1 MEKEKKSLM
10 EKVKGWSKKGKIG
23 LITIIMI
30 IIVIIVS
37 VIILNLNNN
46 SNNDNN
52 AQQSITENTI
62 TAEELKDYL
71 KQLEMGNYIQDDS
84 VKLGPIIDFN
94 YNNYNKLVSYSCI
107 YHNNNVTMNEGGL
120 VLINEDTKEFKN
132 IAQPIETSAIIY
144 DLNTQNQSDKL
155 KEIMSLVS
163 TYFIENGIDNFGS
176 VRASSSNT
184 LDKYAELGKDI
195 GTIVGIKEG
204 RTIVENKYMSNIKY
218 KNEDTRDSSLLY
230 ERMNIFPMYLGAT
243 TTEMEYAWD
252 SIGLPEDALGLL
264 TSEEKTTMAMVNGP
278 AYRNVKKYTI
288 AEFNTATNNPKIV
301 GKYSSK
307 EDAKNAL
314 KLEEAT
320 DEPIIETEESKEFA
334 GIEQMIGFLNS
345 YYDLNFNPT
354 DEQMREIMEF
364 SNTTDEFNND
374 TLLEFILQKG
384 WTTSGTGT
392 VDNNSGNSNSGTTSN
407 SNNSNNNSN
416 NNNNNNNTNQ
426 NSSDSNTS
434 TYEEIKATL
443 SINIKDLINSSTDSE
458 VKTILQ
464 SNTLQVSIFV
474 DGSIEGSEY
483 LMYHGGIDSIPN
495 TIAEDFTF
503 DVTKNKSI
511 KSNVRIVIDNT
522 STMIRESTLY
532 DKSITFDKTETYTIK

>member
-1 MEKEKKSLM
+1 MEKEKKSLL
-10 EKVKGWSKKGKIG
+10 EKFKGLSKKWKIG

-30 IIVIIVS
+30 IIVIIVG
-37 VIILNLNNN
+37 VIIFNLNNN

-62 TAEELKDYL
+62 TTEELKNYL

-120 VLINEDTKEFKN
+120 ILVNEENKEYKN

-144 DLNTQNQSDKL
+144 DLNTKNQSDHL
-155 KEIMSLVS
+155 KEIMSLLS

-176 VRASSSNT
+176 VRANSSDT

-218 KNEDTRDSSLLY
+218 KNEDTGDSSLLY

-307 EDAKNAL
+307 EDAKSAL

-320 DEPIIETEESKEFA
+320 DEPIIETEESKEVA

-345 YYDLNFNPT
+345 YYDLNFTPT
-354 DEQMREIMEF
+354 DEQMQEIIEF
-364 SNTTDEFNND
+364 SNSTDEFNND
-374 TLLEFILQKG
+374 TLMEFILQKG
-384 WTTSGTGT
+384 WTASGTGT
-392 VDNNSGNSNSGTTSN
+392 VDNSSENSNSGTTSN
-407 SNNSNNNSN
+407 SNNSSGNNKNTNKNSN
-416 NNNNNNNTNQ
+416 
-426 NSSDSNTS
+426 DSNTS

-443 SINIKDLINSSTDSE
+443 SINIKDLINNSTDPE
-458 VKTILQ
+458 VETILQ
-464 SNTLQVSIFV
+464 SNTLQVSIF
-474 DGSIEGSEY
+474 IEESEEKSEY

-495 TIAEDFTF
+495 TITQEFTF
-503 DVTKNKSI
+503 KTTNNDSV

-532 DKSITFDKTETYTIK
+532 DKSITFDKTGTYTIK

>member
-1 MEKEKKSLM
+1 MEKEKKSLL
-10 EKVKGWSKKGKIG
+10 EKFKGLSKKWKIG

-30 IIVIIVS
+30 IIVIIVG
-37 VIILNLNNN
+37 VIIFNINNN
-46 SNNDNN
+46 SNNENN
-52 AQQSITENTI
+52 AQQSINENTI
-62 TAEELKDYL
+62 TTEELKNYL

-107 YHNNNVTMNEGGL
+107 YHNNNVTMNDGGL
-120 VLINEDTKEFKN
+120 ILVNEENKEYKN

-144 DLNTQNQSDKL
+144 DLNTKNQSDHL
-155 KEIMSLVS
+155 KEIMSLLS

-176 VRASSSNT
+176 VRANSSDT

-218 KNEDTRDSSLLY
+218 KNEDTGDSSLLY

-307 EDAKNAL
+307 EDAKSAL

-320 DEPIIETEESKEFA
+320 DEPIIETEESKEVA

-345 YYDLNFNPT
+345 YYDLNFTPT
-354 DEQMREIMEF
+354 DEQMQEIIEF
-364 SNTTDEFNND
+364 SNSTDEFNND
-374 TLLEFILQKG
+374 TLMEFILQKG
-384 WTTSGTGT
+384 WTASGTGT
-392 VDNNSGNSNSGTTSN
+392 VDNRSENSNSGTTSN
-407 SNNSNNNSN
+407 SNNSSGNNKNTNKNSN
-416 NNNNNNNTNQ
+416 
-426 NSSDSNTS
+426 DSNTS

-443 SINIKDLINSSTDSE
+443 SINIKDLINNSTDPE
-458 VKTILQ
+458 VETILQ

-474 DGSIEGSEY
+474 EESEEKSEY

-495 TIAEDFTF
+495 TITQEFTF
-503 DVTKNKSI
+503 DITNKTSI
-511 KSNVRIVIDNT
+511 KSNVKIVIDNT

-532 DKSITFDKTETYTIK
+532 DKSITFDKTGTYTIK

>member
-1 MEKEKKSLM
+1 MEKEKKSLL
-10 EKVKGWSKKGKIG
+10 EKFKGLSKKGKVG
-23 LITIIMI
+23 LITIIT
-30 IIVIIVS
+30 IIVLIIVGL
-37 VIILNLNNN
+37 IIFSLNNN

-52 AQQSITENTI
+52 TQQSISENTI
-62 TAEELKDYL
+62 TMEELKNYL

-120 VLINEDTKEFKN
+120 ILVNEENKEYKN

-144 DLNTQNQSDKL
+144 DLNTKNQSDHL
-155 KEIMSLVS
+155 KEIMSLLS

-176 VRASSSNT
+176 VRANSSDT

-218 KNEDTRDSSLLY
+218 KNEDTGDSSLLY

-307 EDAKNAL
+307 EDAKSAL

-320 DEPIIETEESKEFA
+320 DEPIIETEESKEVA

-354 DEQMREIMEF
+354 DEQMQEIIEF

-374 TLLEFILQKG
+374 TLMEFILQKG
-384 WTTSGTGT
+384 WTASGTGT
-392 VDNNSGNSNSGTTSN
+392 VDNRSENSNSGTTSN
-407 SNNSNNNSN
+407 SNNSSGNNKNTNKNSN
-416 NNNNNNNTNQ
+416 
-426 NSSDSNTS
+426 DSNTS

-443 SINIKDLINSSTDSE
+443 SINIKDLINNSTDPE
-458 VKTILQ
+458 VETILQ

-474 DGSIEGSEY
+474 EESEEKSEY

-495 TIAEDFTF
+495 TITQEFTF
-503 DVTKNKSI
+503 DITNKTSI
-511 KSNVRIVIDNT
+511 KSNVKIVIDNT

-532 DKSITFDKTETYTIK
+532 DKSITFDKTGTYTIK

>member
-1 MEKEKKSLM
+1 MEKEKKSLL
-10 EKVKGWSKKGKIG
+10 EKFKGLSKKWKIG

-30 IIVIIVS
+30 IIVIIVG
-37 VIILNLNNN
+37 VIIFNINNN

-52 AQQSITENTI
+52 AQQSINENTI
-62 TAEELKDYL
+62 TTEELKNYL

-120 VLINEDTKEFKN
+120 ILVNEENKEYKN

-144 DLNTQNQSDKL
+144 DLNTKNQSDHL
-155 KEIMSLVS
+155 KEIMSLLS

-176 VRASSSNT
+176 VRANSSDT

-218 KNEDTRDSSLLY
+218 KNEDTGDSSLLY

-307 EDAKNAL
+307 EDAKSAL

-320 DEPIIETEESKEFA
+320 DEPIIETEESKEVA

-345 YYDLNFNPT
+345 YYDLNFTPT
-354 DEQMREIMEF
+354 DEQMQEIIEF
-364 SNTTDEFNND
+364 SNSTDEFNND
-374 TLLEFILQKG
+374 TLMEFILQKG
-384 WTTSGTGT
+384 WTASGTGT
-392 VDNNSGNSNSGTTSN
+392 VDNSSENSNSGTTSN
-407 SNNSNNNSN
+407 SNNSSGNNKNTNKNSN
-416 NNNNNNNTNQ
+416 
-426 NSSDSNTS
+426 DSNTS

-443 SINIKDLINSSTDSE
+443 SINIKDLINNSTDPE
-458 VKTILQ
+458 VETILQ

-474 DGSIEGSEY
+474 EESEEKSEY

-495 TIAEDFTF
+495 TITQEFTF
-503 DVTKNKSI
+503 DITNKTSI
-511 KSNVRIVIDNT
+511 KSNVKIVIDNT

-532 DKSITFDKTETYTIK
+532 DKSITFDKTGTYTIK

>member
-1 MEKEKKSLM
+1 MEKEKKSLL
-10 EKVKGWSKKGKIG
+10 EKFKGLSKKWKIG

-30 IIVIIVS
+30 IIVIIVG
-37 VIILNLNNN
+37 VIIFNLNNN

-52 AQQSITENTI
+52 AQQYITENTI
-62 TAEELKDYL
+62 TTEELKNYL
-71 KQLEMGNYIQDDS
+71 KQLEMGDYIQDDS

-120 VLINEDTKEFKN
+120 ILVNEENKEYKN

-144 DLNTQNQSDKL
+144 DLNTKNQSDHL
-155 KEIMSLVS
+155 KEIMSLLS

-176 VRASSSNT
+176 VRANSSDT

-218 KNEDTRDSSLLY
+218 KNEDTGDSSLLY

-264 TSEEKTTMAMVNGP
+264 TSEEKTTMAIVNGP
-278 AYRNVKKYTI
+278 AYRNVTKYTI

-307 EDAKNAL
+307 EDAKSAL

-320 DEPIIETEESKEFA
+320 DEPIIETEESKEVA

-345 YYDLNFNPT
+345 YYDLNFTPT
-354 DEQMREIMEF
+354 DEQMQEIIEF
-364 SNTTDEFNND
+364 SNSTDEFNND
-374 TLLEFILQKG
+374 TLMEFILQKG
-384 WTTSGTGT
+384 WTASGTGT
-392 VDNNSGNSNSGTTSN
+392 VDNSSENSNSGTTSN
-407 SNNSNNNSN
+407 SNNSSGNNKNTNKNSN
-416 NNNNNNNTNQ
+416 
-426 NSSDSNTS
+426 DSNTS

-443 SINIKDLINSSTDSE
+443 SINIKDLINNSTDPE
-458 VKTILQ
+458 VETILQ

-474 DGSIEGSEY
+474 EESEEKSEY

-495 TIAEDFTF
+495 TITQEFTF
-503 DVTKNKSI
+503 DITNKTSI

-532 DKSITFDKTETYTIK
+532 DKSITFDKTGTYTIK

>member
-1 MEKEKKSLM
+1 MEKEKKSLL
-10 EKVKGWSKKGKIG
+10 EKFKGLSKKWKIG

-30 IIVIIVS
+30 IIVIIVG
-37 VIILNLNNN
+37 VIIFNLNNN

-52 AQQSITENTI
+52 AQQSINENTI
-62 TAEELKDYL
+62 TTEELKNYL

-120 VLINEDTKEFKN
+120 ILVNEENKEYKN

-144 DLNTQNQSDKL
+144 DLNTKNQSDHL
-155 KEIMSLVS
+155 KEIMSLLS

-176 VRASSSNT
+176 VRANSSDT

-218 KNEDTRDSSLLY
+218 KNEDTGDSSLLY

-264 TSEEKTTMAMVNGP
+264 TSEEKTTMAIVNGP
-278 AYRNVKKYTI
+278 AYRNVTKYTI

-307 EDAKNAL
+307 EDAKSAL

-320 DEPIIETEESKEFA
+320 DEPIIETEESKEVA

-345 YYDLNFNPT
+345 YYDLNFTPT
-354 DEQMREIMEF
+354 DEQMQEIIEF
-364 SNTTDEFNND
+364 SNSTDEFNND
-374 TLLEFILQKG
+374 TLMEFILQKG
-384 WTTSGTGT
+384 WTASGTGT
-392 VDNNSGNSNSGTTSN
+392 VDNSSENSNSGTTSN
-407 SNNSNNNSN
+407 SNNSSGNNKNTNKNSN
-416 NNNNNNNTNQ
+416 
-426 NSSDSNTS
+426 DSNTS

-443 SINIKDLINSSTDSE
+443 SINIKDLINNSTDPE
-458 VKTILQ
+458 VETILQ

-474 DGSIEGSEY
+474 EESEEKSEY

-495 TIAEDFTF
+495 TITQEFTF
-503 DVTKNKSI
+503 DITNKTSI

-532 DKSITFDKTETYTIK
+532 DKSITFDKTGTYTIK

>member
-1 MEKEKKSLM
+1 MEKEKKSLL
-10 EKVKGWSKKGKIG
+10 EKFKGLSKKWKIG

-30 IIVIIVS
+30 IIVIIVG
-37 VIILNLNNN
+37 VIIFNLNNN

-62 TAEELKDYL
+62 TTEELKNYL

-120 VLINEDTKEFKN
+120 ILVNEENKEYKN

-144 DLNTQNQSDKL
+144 DLNTKNQSDQL
-155 KEIMSLVS
+155 KEIMSLLS
-163 TYFIENGIDNFGS
+163 AYFIENGIDNFGS
-176 VRASSSNT
+176 VRASSSDT

-218 KNEDTRDSSLLY
+218 KNEDTGDSSLLY

-301 GKYSSK
+301 GKYSGK
-307 EDAKNAL
+307 EDAKSAL

-320 DEPIIETEESKEFA
+320 DEPIIETEESKEVA

-354 DEQMREIMEF
+354 DEQMQEIIEF

-374 TLLEFILQKG
+374 TLMEFILQKG
-384 WTTSGTGT
+384 WTASGTGT
-392 VDNNSGNSNSGTTSN
+392 VDNRSENSNSGTTSN
-407 SNNSNNNSN
+407 SNNSSGNNKNTNKNSN
-416 NNNNNNNTNQ
+416 
-426 NSSDSNTS
+426 DSNTS

-443 SINIKDLINSSTDSE
+443 SINIKDLINNSTDPE
-458 VKTILQ
+458 VETILQ

-474 DGSIEGSEY
+474 EESEEKSEY

-495 TIAEDFTF
+495 TITQEFTF
-503 DVTKNKSI
+503 DITNKTSI

-532 DKSITFDKTETYTIK
+532 DKSITFDKTGTYTIK

>member
-1 MEKEKKSLM
+1 MEKEKKSLL
-10 EKVKGWSKKGKIG
+10 EKFKGLSKKGKVG
-23 LITIIMI
+23 LITIIT
-30 IIVIIVS
+30 IIVLIIVGL
-37 VIILNLNNN
+37 IIFSLNNN

-52 AQQSITENTI
+52 TQQSISENTI
-62 TAEELKDYL
+62 TMEELKNYL

-120 VLINEDTKEFKN
+120 ILVNEENKEYKN

-144 DLNTQNQSDKL
+144 DLNTKNQSDHL
-155 KEIMSLVS
+155 KEIMSLLS

-176 VRASSSNT
+176 VRANSSDT

-218 KNEDTRDSSLLY
+218 KNEDTGDSSLLY

-307 EDAKNAL
+307 EDAKSAL

-320 DEPIIETEESKEFA
+320 DEPIIETEESKEVA

-354 DEQMREIMEF
+354 DEQMQEIIEF

-374 TLLEFILQKG
+374 TLMEFILQKG
-384 WTTSGTGT
+384 WTASGTGT
-392 VDNNSGNSNSGTTSN
+392 VDNRSENSNSGTTSN
-407 SNNSNNNSN
+407 SNNSSGNNKNTNKNSN
-416 NNNNNNNTNQ
+416 
-426 NSSDSNTS
+426 DSNTS

-443 SINIKDLINSSTDSE
+443 SINIKDLINNSTDPE
-458 VKTILQ
+458 VETILQ

-474 DGSIEGSEY
+474 EESEEKSEY

-495 TIAEDFTF
+495 TITQEFTF
-503 DVTKNKSI
+503 DITNKTSI

-532 DKSITFDKTETYTIK
+532 DKSITFDKTGTYTIK

>member
-1 MEKEKKSLM
+1 MEKEKKSLL
-10 EKVKGWSKKGKIG
+10 EKFKGLSKKWKIG

-30 IIVIIVS
+30 IIVIIVG
-37 VIILNLNNN
+37 VIIFNLNNN

-52 AQQSITENTI
+52 AQQYITENTI
-62 TAEELKDYL
+62 TTEELKNYL

-120 VLINEDTKEFKN
+120 ILVNEENKEYKN

-144 DLNTQNQSDKL
+144 DLNTKNQSDHL
-155 KEIMSLVS
+155 KEIMSLLS

-176 VRASSSNT
+176 VRANSSDT

-218 KNEDTRDSSLLY
+218 KNEDTGDSSLLY

-307 EDAKNAL
+307 EDAKSAL

-320 DEPIIETEESKEFA
+320 DELIIETEESKEVA

-354 DEQMREIMEF
+354 DEQMQEIIEF

-374 TLLEFILQKG
+374 TLMEFILQKG
-384 WTTSGTGT
+384 WTASGTGT
-392 VDNNSGNSNSGTTSN
+392 VDNRSENSNSGTTSN
-407 SNNSNNNSN
+407 SNNSSGNNKNTNKNSN
-416 NNNNNNNTNQ
+416 
-426 NSSDSNTS
+426 DSNTS

-443 SINIKDLINSSTDSE
+443 SINIKDLINNSTDPE
-458 VKTILQ
+458 VETILQ

-474 DGSIEGSEY
+474 EESEEKSEY

-495 TIAEDFTF
+495 TITQEFTF
-503 DVTKNKSI
+503 DITNKTSI

-532 DKSITFDKTETYTIK
+532 DKSITFDKTGTYTIK

>member
-1 MEKEKKSLM
+1 MEKEKKSLL
-10 EKVKGWSKKGKIG
+10 EKFKGLSKKGKVG
-23 LITIIMI
+23 LITIITI
-30 IIVIIVS
+30 IILIIVGL
-37 VIILNLNNN
+37 IIFSLNNN

-52 AQQSITENTI
+52 TQQSISENTI
-62 TAEELKDYL
+62 TMEELKNYL

-94 YNNYNKLVSYSCI
+94 YNNYNNYNKLVSYSCI

-120 VLINEDTKEFKN
+120 ILVNEENKEYKN
-132 IAQPIETSAIIY
+132 ISQPIETSAIIY
-144 DLNTQNQSDKL
+144 DLNTKNQSDQL
-155 KEIMSLVS
+155 KEIMSLLS
-163 TYFIENGIDNFGS
+163 AYFIENGIDNFGS
-176 VRASSSNT
+176 VRASSSDT

-218 KNEDTRDSSLLY
+218 KNEDTGDSSLLY

-307 EDAKNAL
+307 EDAKSAL

-320 DEPIIETEESKEFA
+320 DEPIIETEESKEVA

-354 DEQMREIMEF
+354 DEQMQEIIEF

-374 TLLEFILQKG
+374 TLMEFILQKG
-384 WTTSGTGT
+384 WTASGTGT
-392 VDNNSGNSNSGTTSN
+392 VDNRSENSNSGTTSN
-407 SNNSNNNSN
+407 SNNSSGNNKNTNKNSN
-416 NNNNNNNTNQ
+416 
-426 NSSDSNTS
+426 DSNTS

-443 SINIKDLINSSTDSE
+443 SINIKDLINNSTDPE
-458 VKTILQ
+458 VETILQ

-474 DGSIEGSEY
+474 EESEEKSEY

-495 TIAEDFTF
+495 TITQEFTF
-503 DVTKNKSI
+503 DITNKTSI

-532 DKSITFDKTETYTIK
+532 DKSITFDKTGTYTIK

>member
-1 MEKEKKSLM
+1 MEKEKKSLL
-10 EKVKGWSKKGKIG
+10 EKFKGLSKKWKIG

-30 IIVIIVS
+30 IIVIIVG
-37 VIILNLNNN
+37 VIIFNLNNN

-52 AQQSITENTI
+52 AQQYITENTI
-62 TAEELKDYL
+62 TTEELKNYL
-71 KQLEMGNYIQDDS
+71 KQLEMGDYIQDDS

-120 VLINEDTKEFKN
+120 ILVNEENKEYKN

-144 DLNTQNQSDKL
+144 DLNTKNQSDHL
-155 KEIMSLVS
+155 KEIMSLLS

-176 VRASSSNT
+176 VRANSSDT

-218 KNEDTRDSSLLY
+218 KNEDTGDSSLLY

-307 EDAKNAL
+307 EDAKSAL

-320 DEPIIETEESKEFA
+320 DEPIIETEESKEVA

-345 YYDLNFNPT
+345 YYDLNFTPT
-354 DEQMREIMEF
+354 DEQMQEIIEF
-364 SNTTDEFNND
+364 SNSTDEFNND
-374 TLLEFILQKG
+374 TLMEFILQKG
-384 WTTSGTGT
+384 WTASGTGT
-392 VDNNSGNSNSGTTSN
+392 VDNSSENSNSGTTSN
-407 SNNSNNNSN
+407 SNNSSGNNKNTNKNSN
-416 NNNNNNNTNQ
+416 
-426 NSSDSNTS
+426 DSNTS

-443 SINIKDLINSSTDSE
+443 SINIKDLINNSTDPE
-458 VKTILQ
+458 VETILQ

-474 DGSIEGSEY
+474 EESEEKSEY

-495 TIAEDFTF
+495 TITQEFTF
-503 DVTKNKSI
+503 DITNKTSI

-532 DKSITFDKTETYTIK
+532 DKSITFDKTGTYTIK

>member
-1 MEKEKKSLM
+1 MEKEKKSLL
-10 EKVKGWSKKGKIG
+10 EKFKGLSKKWKIG

-30 IIVIIVS
+30 IIVIIVG
-37 VIILNLNNN
+37 VIIFNLNNN

-52 AQQSITENTI
+52 AQQSINENTI
-62 TAEELKDYL
+62 TTEELKNYL

-120 VLINEDTKEFKN
+120 ILVNEENKEYKN

-144 DLNTQNQSDKL
+144 DLNTKNQSDHL
-155 KEIMSLVS
+155 KEIMSLLS

-176 VRASSSNT
+176 VRANSSDT

-218 KNEDTRDSSLLY
+218 KNEDTGDSSLLY

-307 EDAKNAL
+307 EDAKSAL

-320 DEPIIETEESKEFA
+320 DEPIIETEESKEVA

-345 YYDLNFNPT
+345 YYDLNFTPT
-354 DEQMREIMEF
+354 DEQMQEIIEF
-364 SNTTDEFNND
+364 SNSTDEFNND
-374 TLLEFILQKG
+374 TLMEFILQKG
-384 WTTSGTGT
+384 WTASGTGT
-392 VDNNSGNSNSGTTSN
+392 VDNSSENSNSGTTSN
-407 SNNSNNNSN
+407 SNNSSGNNKNTNKNSN
-416 NNNNNNNTNQ
+416 
-426 NSSDSNTS
+426 DSNTS

-443 SINIKDLINSSTDSE
+443 SINIKDLINNSTDPE
-458 VKTILQ
+458 VETILQ

-474 DGSIEGSEY
+474 EESEEKSEY

-495 TIAEDFTF
+495 TITQEFTF
-503 DVTKNKSI
+503 DITNKTSI
-511 KSNVRIVIDNT
+511 KSNVKIVIDNT

-532 DKSITFDKTETYTIK
+532 DKSITFDKTGTYTIK

>member
-1 MEKEKKSLM
+1 MEKEKKSLL
-10 EKVKGWSKKGKIG
+10 EKFKGLSKKWKIG

-30 IIVIIVS
+30 IIVIIVG
-37 VIILNLNNN
+37 VIIFNLNNN

-52 AQQSITENTI
+52 AQQYITENTI
-62 TAEELKDYL
+62 TTEELKNYL

-120 VLINEDTKEFKN
+120 ILVNEENKEYKN

-144 DLNTQNQSDKL
+144 DLNTKNQSDQL
-155 KEIMSLVS
+155 KEIMSLLS
-163 TYFIENGIDNFGS
+163 AYFIENGIDNFGS
-176 VRASSSNT
+176 VRANSSDT

-218 KNEDTRDSSLLY
+218 KNEDTGDSSLLY

-307 EDAKNAL
+307 EDAKSAL

-320 DEPIIETEESKEFA
+320 DEPIIETEESKEVA

-354 DEQMREIMEF
+354 DEQMQEIIEF

-374 TLLEFILQKG
+374 TLMEFILQKG
-384 WTTSGTGT
+384 WTASGTGT
-392 VDNNSGNSNSGTTSN
+392 VDNSSENSNSGTTSN
-407 SNNSNNNSN
+407 SNNSSGNNKNTNKNSN
-416 NNNNNNNTNQ
+416 
-426 NSSDSNTS
+426 DSNTS

-443 SINIKDLINSSTDSE
+443 SINIKDLINNSTDPE
-458 VKTILQ
+458 VETILQ

-474 DGSIEGSEY
+474 EESEEKSEY

-495 TIAEDFTF
+495 TITQEFTF
-503 DVTKNKSI
+503 DITNKTSI

-532 DKSITFDKTETYTIK
+532 DKSMTFDKTGTYTIK

>member
-1 MEKEKKSLM
+1 MEKEKKSLL
-10 EKVKGWSKKGKIG
+10 EKFKGLSKKWKIG

-30 IIVIIVS
+30 IIVIIVG
-37 VIILNLNNN
+37 VIIFNLNNN

-52 AQQSITENTI
+52 AQQSINENTI
-62 TAEELKDYL
+62 TTEELKNYL

-120 VLINEDTKEFKN
+120 ILVNEENKEYKN

-144 DLNTQNQSDKL
+144 DLNTKNQSDHL
-155 KEIMSLVS
+155 KEIMSLLS

-176 VRASSSNT
+176 VRANSSDT

-218 KNEDTRDSSLLY
+218 KNEDTGDSSLLY

-264 TSEEKTTMAMVNGP
+264 TSEEKTTMAIVNGP
-278 AYRNVKKYTI
+278 AYRNVTKYTI

-307 EDAKNAL
+307 EDAKSAL

-320 DEPIIETEESKEFA
+320 DEPIIETEESKEVA

-345 YYDLNFNPT
+345 YYDLNFTPT
-354 DEQMREIMEF
+354 DEQMQEIIEF
-364 SNTTDEFNND
+364 SNSTDEFNND
-374 TLLEFILQKG
+374 TLMEFILQKG
-384 WTTSGTGT
+384 WTASGTGT
-392 VDNNSGNSNSGTTSN
+392 VDNSSENSNSGTTSN
-407 SNNSNNNSN
+407 SNNSSGNNKNTNKNSN
-416 NNNNNNNTNQ
+416 
-426 NSSDSNTS
+426 DSNTS

-443 SINIKDLINSSTDSE
+443 SINIKDLINNSTDPE
-458 VKTILQ
+458 VETILQ

-474 DGSIEGSEY
+474 EESEEKSEY

-495 TIAEDFTF
+495 TITQEFTF
-503 DVTKNKSI
+503 DITNKTSI
-511 KSNVRIVIDNT
+511 KSNVKIVIDNT

-532 DKSITFDKTETYTIK
+532 DKSITFDKTGTYTIK

>member
-1 MEKEKKSLM
+1 MEKEKKSLL
-10 EKVKGWSKKGKIG
+10 EKFKGLSKKWKIG

-30 IIVIIVS
+30 IIVIIVG
-37 VIILNLNNN
+37 VIIFNLNNN

-52 AQQSITENTI
+52 AQQSINENTI
-62 TAEELKDYL
+62 TTEELKNYL

-120 VLINEDTKEFKN
+120 ILVNEENKEYKN

-144 DLNTQNQSDKL
+144 DLNTKNQSDHL
-155 KEIMSLVS
+155 KEIMSLLS

-176 VRASSSNT
+176 VRASSSDT

-218 KNEDTRDSSLLY
+218 KNEDTGDSSLLY

-307 EDAKNAL
+307 EDAKSAL

-320 DEPIIETEESKEFA
+320 DEPIIETEESKEVA

-345 YYDLNFNPT
+345 YYDLNFTPT
-354 DEQMREIMEF
+354 DEQMQEIIEF
-364 SNTTDEFNND
+364 SNSTDEFNND
-374 TLLEFILQKG
+374 TLMEFILQKG
-384 WTTSGTGT
+384 WTASGTGT
-392 VDNNSGNSNSGTTSN
+392 VDNSSENSNSGTTSN
-407 SNNSNNNSN
+407 SNNSSGNNKNTNKNSN
-416 NNNNNNNTNQ
+416 
-426 NSSDSNTS
+426 DSNTS

-443 SINIKDLINSSTDSE
+443 SINIKDLINNSTDPE
-458 VKTILQ
+458 VETILQ

-474 DGSIEGSEY
+474 EESEEKSEY

-495 TIAEDFTF
+495 TITQEFTF
-503 DVTKNKSI
+503 DITNKTSI

-522 STMIRESTLY
+522 STMIRDSTLY
-532 DKSITFDKTETYTIK
+532 DKSITFDKTGTYTIK

>member
-1 MEKEKKSLM
+1 MEKEKKSLL
-10 EKVKGWSKKGKIG
+10 EKFKGLSKKWKIG

-30 IIVIIVS
+30 IIVIIVG
-37 VIILNLNNN
+37 VIIFNLNNN

-52 AQQSITENTI
+52 AQQYITENTI
-62 TAEELKDYL
+62 TTEELKNYL

-120 VLINEDTKEFKN
+120 ILVNEENKEYKN

-144 DLNTQNQSDKL
+144 DLNTKNQSDHL
-155 KEIMSLVS
+155 KEIMSLLS

-176 VRASSSNT
+176 VRANSSDT

-218 KNEDTRDSSLLY
+218 KNEDTGDSSLLY

-243 TTEMEYAWD
+243 TTEMEYVWD

-278 AYRNVKKYTI
+278 AYRNVTKYTI

-307 EDAKNAL
+307 EDAKSAL

-320 DEPIIETEESKEFA
+320 DEPIIETEESKEVA

-345 YYDLNFNPT
+345 YYDLNFTPT
-354 DEQMREIMEF
+354 DEQMQEIIEF
-364 SNTTDEFNND
+364 SNSTDEFNND
-374 TLLEFILQKG
+374 TLMEFILQKG
-384 WTTSGTGT
+384 WTASGTGT
-392 VDNNSGNSNSGTTSN
+392 VDNSSENSNSGTTSN
-407 SNNSNNNSN
+407 SNNSSGNNKNTNKNSN
-416 NNNNNNNTNQ
+416 
-426 NSSDSNTS
+426 DSNTS

-443 SINIKDLINSSTDSE
+443 SINIKDLINNSTDPE
-458 VKTILQ
+458 VETILQ

-474 DGSIEGSEY
+474 EESEEKSEY

-495 TIAEDFTF
+495 TITQEFTF
-503 DVTKNKSI
+503 DITNKTSI

-532 DKSITFDKTETYTIK
+532 DKSITFDKTGTYTIK

>member
-1 MEKEKKSLM
+1 MEKEKKSLV
-10 EKVKGWSKKGKIG
+10 EKFKGLSKKGKIG

-30 IIVIIVS
+30 IMVIIVG
-37 VIILNLNNN
+37 VIIFSLNNN

-62 TAEELKDYL
+62 TTEELKNYL
-71 KQLEMGNYIQDDS
+71 KQLEIGNYIQDDS

-107 YHNNNVTMNEGGL
+107 YHHNNVTMNEGGL
-120 VLINEDTKEFKN
+120 ILINEGTKEYKN
-132 IAQPIETSAIIY
+132 IDQPIETSAIIY

-155 KEIMSLVS
+155 KEIMSLLS

-176 VRASSSNT
+176 VRASGSDT
-184 LDKYAELGKDI
+184 LDKYAELGKNI
-195 GTIVGIKEG
+195 GTIVGIKDG
-204 RTIVENKYMSNIKY
+204 RTVIENKYMSDMKSNNK
-218 KNEDTRDSSLLY
+218 EPGDSSLLY
-230 ERMNIFPMYLGAT
+230 ARMNIFPMYLGAT

-307 EDAKNAL
+307 EDAKSAL

-320 DEPIIETEESKEFA
+320 DEPIIETEESKEVA

-345 YYDLNFNPT
+345 YYDLNFTPT
-354 DEQMREIMEF
+354 DEQMQEIIEF
-364 SNTTDEFNND
+364 SNSTDEFNND
-374 TLLEFILQKG
+374 TLMEFILQKG
-384 WTTSGTGT
+384 WTASGTGT
-392 VDNNSGNSNSGTTSN
+392 VDNSSENSNSGTTSN
-407 SNNSNNNSN
+407 SNNSSSNNKNTNKNSN
-416 NNNNNNNTNQ
+416 
-426 NSSDSNTS
+426 DSNTS

-443 SINIKDLINSSTDSE
+443 SINIKDLINNSTDPE
-458 VKTILQ
+458 VETILQ

-474 DGSIEGSEY
+474 EESEEKSEY

-495 TIAEDFTF
+495 TITQEFTF
-503 DVTKNKSI
+503 KTTNNKSI

-532 DKSITFDKTETYTIK
+532 DKSITFDKTGTYTIK

>member
-1 MEKEKKSLM
+1 MEKEKKSLV
-10 EKVKGWSKKGKIG
+10 EKFKGLSKKGKIG
-23 LITIIMI
+23 LIIIIMI
-30 IIVIIVS
+30 IIVIIVG
-37 VIILNLNNN
+37 VIIFNLNNN

-52 AQQSITENTI
+52 AQQYITENTI
-62 TAEELKDYL
+62 TTEELKNYL

-120 VLINEDTKEFKN
+120 ILVNEENKEYKN

-144 DLNTQNQSDKL
+144 DLNTKNQSDHL
-155 KEIMSLVS
+155 KEIMSLLS

-176 VRASSSNT
+176 VRANSSDT

-218 KNEDTRDSSLLY
+218 KNEDTGDSSLLY

-243 TTEMEYAWD
+243 TTEMEYVWD

-307 EDAKNAL
+307 EDAKSAL

-320 DEPIIETEESKEFA
+320 DEPIIETEESKEVA

-345 YYDLNFNPT
+345 YYDLNFTPT
-354 DEQMREIMEF
+354 DEQMKEIIEF
-364 SNTTDEFNND
+364 SNSTDEFNND
-374 TLLEFILQKG
+374 TLMEFILQKG
-384 WTTSGTGT
+384 WTASGTGT
-392 VDNNSGNSNSGTTSN
+392 VDNSSENSNSGTTSN
-407 SNNSNNNSN
+407 SNNSSGNNKNTNKNSN
-416 NNNNNNNTNQ
+416 
-426 NSSDSNTS
+426 DSNTS

-443 SINIKDLINSSTDSE
+443 SINIKDLINNSTDPE
-458 VKTILQ
+458 VETILQ

-474 DGSIEGSEY
+474 EESEEKSEY

-495 TIAEDFTF
+495 TITQEFTF
-503 DVTKNKSI
+503 DITNKNSI

-532 DKSITFDKTETYTIK
+532 DKSITFDKTGTYTIK

>member
-1 MEKEKKSLM
+1 MEKEKKSLL
-10 EKVKGWSKKGKIG
+10 EKFKGLSKKGKVG
-23 LITIIMI
+23 LITIIT
-30 IIVIIVS
+30 IIVLIIVGL
-37 VIILNLNNN
+37 IIFSLNNN

-52 AQQSITENTI
+52 TQQSISENTI
-62 TAEELKDYL
+62 TMEELKNYL

-94 YNNYNKLVSYSCI
+94 YNNYNNYNKLVSYSCI

-120 VLINEDTKEFKN
+120 ILVNEENKEYKN

-144 DLNTQNQSDKL
+144 DLNTKNQSDQL
-155 KEIMSLVS
+155 KEIMSLLS
-163 TYFIENGIDNFGS
+163 AYFIENGIDNFGS
-176 VRASSSNT
+176 VRASSSDT

-218 KNEDTRDSSLLY
+218 KNEDTGDSSLLY

-243 TTEMEYAWD
+243 TTEIEYAWD

-307 EDAKNAL
+307 EDAKSAL

-320 DEPIIETEESKEFA
+320 DEPIIETEESKEVA

-354 DEQMREIMEF
+354 DEQMQEIIEF

-374 TLLEFILQKG
+374 TLMEFILQKG
-384 WTTSGTGT
+384 WTASGTGT
-392 VDNNSGNSNSGTTSN
+392 VDNRSENSNSGTTSN
-407 SNNSNNNSN
+407 SNNSSGNNKNTNKNSN
-416 NNNNNNNTNQ
+416 
-426 NSSDSNTS
+426 DSNTS

-443 SINIKDLINSSTDSE
+443 SINIKDLINNSTDPE
-458 VKTILQ
+458 VETILQ

-474 DGSIEGSEY
+474 EESEEKSEY

-495 TIAEDFTF
+495 TITQEFTF
-503 DVTKNKSI
+503 DITNKTSI

-532 DKSITFDKTETYTIK
+532 DKSITFDKTGTYTIK

>member
-1 MEKEKKSLM
+1 MEKEKKSLV
-10 EKVKGWSKKGKIG
+10 EKFKGLSKKGKIG

-30 IIVIIVS
+30 IIVIIVG
-37 VIILNLNNN
+37 VIIFNLNNN

-62 TAEELKDYL
+62 TTEELKNYL

-94 YNNYNKLVSYSCI
+94 YNNYNNYNKLVSYSCI

-120 VLINEDTKEFKN
+120 ILANEENKEYKN
-132 IAQPIETSAIIY
+132 ISQPIETSAIIY

-155 KEIMSLVS
+155 KEIMSLLS

-176 VRASSSNT
+176 VRASSSDT

-218 KNEDTRDSSLLY
+218 KNEDTGDSSLLY

-307 EDAKNAL
+307 EDAKSAL

-320 DEPIIETEESKEFA
+320 DEPIIETEESKEVA

-345 YYDLNFNPT
+345 YYDLNFTPT
-354 DEQMREIMEF
+354 DEQMQEIIEF
-364 SNTTDEFNND
+364 SNSTDEFNND
-374 TLLEFILQKG
+374 TLMEFILQKG
-384 WTTSGTGT
+384 WTASGTGT
-392 VDNNSGNSNSGTTSN
+392 VDNSSENSNSGTTSN
-407 SNNSNNNSN
+407 SNNSSSNNKNTNKNSN
-416 NNNNNNNTNQ
+416 
-426 NSSDSNTS
+426 DSNTS

-443 SINIKDLINSSTDSE
+443 SINIKDLINNSTDPE
-458 VKTILQ
+458 VETILQ

-474 DGSIEGSEY
+474 EGSEEKSEY
-483 LMYHGGIDSIPN
+483 LMYHGGINSIPN
-495 TIAEDFTF
+495 TITQEFTF
-503 DVTKNKSI
+503 DITNKTSI

-532 DKSITFDKTETYTIK
+532 DKSIAFDKTGTYTIK

>member
-1 MEKEKKSLM
+1 MEKEKKSLL
-10 EKVKGWSKKGKIG
+10 EKFKGLSKKGKVG
-23 LITIIMI
+23 LITIIT
-30 IIVIIVS
+30 IIVLIIVGL
-37 VIILNLNNN
+37 IIFSLNNN
-46 SNNDNN
+46 NNNDNN
-52 AQQSITENTI
+52 TQQSISENTI
-62 TAEELKDYL
+62 TMEELKNYL

-94 YNNYNKLVSYSCI
+94 YNNYNNYNKLVSYSCI

-120 VLINEDTKEFKN
+120 ILVNEENKEYKN

-144 DLNTQNQSDKL
+144 DLNTKNQSDQL
-155 KEIMSLVS
+155 KEIMSLLS
-163 TYFIENGIDNFGS
+163 AYFIENGIDNFGS
-176 VRASSSNT
+176 VRASSSDT

-218 KNEDTRDSSLLY
+218 KNEDTGDSSLLY

-307 EDAKNAL
+307 EDAKSAL

-320 DEPIIETEESKEFA
+320 DEPIIETEESKEAA

-354 DEQMREIMEF
+354 DEQMQEIIEF

-374 TLLEFILQKG
+374 TLMEFILQKG
-384 WTTSGTGT
+384 WTASGTGT
-392 VDNNSGNSNSGTTSN
+392 VDNRSENSNSGTTSN
-407 SNNSNNNSN
+407 SNNSSGNNKNTNKNSN
-416 NNNNNNNTNQ
+416 
-426 NSSDSNTS
+426 DSNTS

-443 SINIKDLINSSTDSE
+443 SINIKDLINNSTDPE
-458 VKTILQ
+458 VETILQ

-474 DGSIEGSEY
+474 EESEEKSEY

-495 TIAEDFTF
+495 TITQEFTV
-503 DVTKNKSI
+503 DIINKTSI

-532 DKSITFDKTETYTIK
+532 DKSITFDKTGTYTIK

>member
-1 MEKEKKSLM
+1 MEKEKKSLL
-10 EKVKGWSKKGKIG
+10 EKFKGLSKKWKIG

-30 IIVIIVS
+30 IIVIIVG
-37 VIILNLNNN
+37 VIIYNLNNN

-62 TAEELKDYL
+62 TTEELKNYL

-120 VLINEDTKEFKN
+120 ILVNEENKEYKN

-144 DLNTQNQSDKL
+144 DLNTKNQSYQL
-155 KEIMSLVS
+155 KEIMSLLS
-163 TYFIENGIDNFGS
+163 AYFIENGIDNFGS
-176 VRASSSNT
+176 VRASSSDT

-218 KNEDTRDSSLLY
+218 KNEDTGDSSLLY

-307 EDAKNAL
+307 EDAKSAL

-320 DEPIIETEESKEFA
+320 DEPIIETEESKEVA

-345 YYDLNFNPT
+345 YYDLNFTPT
-354 DEQMREIMEF
+354 DEQMQEIIEF
-364 SNTTDEFNND
+364 SNSTNEFNND
-374 TLLEFILQKG
+374 TLMEFILQKG
-384 WTTSGTGT
+384 WTASGTGT
-392 VDNNSGNSNSGTTSN
+392 VDNSSENSNSGTTSN
-407 SNNSNNNSN
+407 SNNSSGNNKNTNKNSN
-416 NNNNNNNTNQ
+416 
-426 NSSDSNTS
+426 DSNTS

-443 SINIKDLINSSTDSE
+443 SINIKDLINNSTDPE
-458 VKTILQ
+458 VETILQ

-474 DGSIEGSEY
+474 EESEEKSEY

-495 TIAEDFTF
+495 TITQEFTF
-503 DVTKNKSI
+503 DITNKTSI

-532 DKSITFDKTETYTIK
+532 DKSITFDKTGTYTIK

>member
-1 MEKEKKSLM
+1 MEKEKKSLL
-10 EKVKGWSKKGKIG
+10 EKFKGLSKKGKVG
-23 LITIIMI
+23 LITIIT
-30 IIVIIVS
+30 IIVLIIVGL
-37 VIILNLNNN
+37 IIFSLNNN

-52 AQQSITENTI
+52 TQQSISENTI
-62 TAEELKDYL
+62 TMEELKNYL

-94 YNNYNKLVSYSCI
+94 YNNYNNYNKLVSYSCI

-120 VLINEDTKEFKN
+120 ILVNEENKEYKN

-144 DLNTQNQSDKL
+144 DLNTKNQSDQL
-155 KEIMSLVS
+155 KEIMSLLS
-163 TYFIENGIDNFGS
+163 AYFIENGIDNFGS
-176 VRASSSNT
+176 VRASSSDT

-218 KNEDTRDSSLLY
+218 KNEDTGDSSLLY

-264 TSEEKTTMAMVNGP
+264 TSEEKTTMAIVNGP
-278 AYRNVKKYTI
+278 AYRNVTKYTI

-307 EDAKNAL
+307 EDAKSAL

-320 DEPIIETEESKEFA
+320 DEPIIETEESKEVA

-345 YYDLNFNPT
+345 YYDLNFTPT
-354 DEQMREIMEF
+354 DEQMQEIIEF
-364 SNTTDEFNND
+364 SNSTDEFNND
-374 TLLEFILQKG
+374 TLMEFILQKG
-384 WTTSGTGT
+384 WTASGTGT
-392 VDNNSGNSNSGTTSN
+392 VDNSSENSNSGTTSN
-407 SNNSNNNSN
+407 SNNSSGNNKNTNKNSN
-416 NNNNNNNTNQ
+416 
-426 NSSDSNTS
+426 DSNTS

-443 SINIKDLINSSTDSE
+443 SINIKDLINNSTDPE
-458 VKTILQ
+458 VETILQ

-474 DGSIEGSEY
+474 EESEEKSEY

-495 TIAEDFTF
+495 TITQEFTF
-503 DVTKNKSI
+503 DITNKTSI

-532 DKSITFDKTETYTIK
+532 DKSITFDKTGTYTIK

>member
-1 MEKEKKSLM
+1 MEKEKKSLV
-10 EKVKGWSKKGKIG
+10 EKFKGLSKKWKIG

-30 IIVIIVS
+30 IIVIIVG
-37 VIILNLNNN
+37 VIIFNLNNN
-46 SNNDNN
+46 SNNNNN

-62 TAEELKDYL
+62 TTEELKNYL

-120 VLINEDTKEFKN
+120 ILVNEENKEYKN

-144 DLNTQNQSDKL
+144 DLNTKNQSDHL
-155 KEIMSLVS
+155 KEIMSLLS

-176 VRASSSNT
+176 VRANSSDT

-218 KNEDTRDSSLLY
+218 KNEDTGDSSLLY

-307 EDAKNAL
+307 EDAKSAL

-320 DEPIIETEESKEFA
+320 DEPIIETEESKEVA

-345 YYDLNFNPT
+345 YYDLNFTPT
-354 DEQMREIMEF
+354 DEQMQEIIEF
-364 SNTTDEFNND
+364 SNSTDEFNND
-374 TLLEFILQKG
+374 TLMEFILQKG
-384 WTTSGTGT
+384 WTASGTGT
-392 VDNNSGNSNSGTTSN
+392 VDNSSENSNSGTTSN
-407 SNNSNNNSN
+407 SNNSSGNNKNTNKNSN
-416 NNNNNNNTNQ
+416 
-426 NSSDSNTS
+426 DSNTS

-443 SINIKDLINSSTDSE
+443 SINIKDLINNSTDPE
-458 VKTILQ
+458 VETILQ

-474 DGSIEGSEY
+474 EESEEKSEY

-495 TIAEDFTF
+495 TITQEFTF
-503 DVTKNKSI
+503 DITNKTSI

-532 DKSITFDKTETYTIK
+532 DKSITFDKTGTYTIK

>member
-1 MEKEKKSLM
+1 MEKEKKSLL
-10 EKVKGWSKKGKIG
+10 EKFKGLSKKGKVG
-23 LITIIMI
+23 LITIIT
-30 IIVIIVS
+30 IIVLIIVGL
-37 VIILNLNNN
+37 IIFSLNNN

-52 AQQSITENTI
+52 TQQSISENTI
-62 TAEELKDYL
+62 TMEELKNYL

-120 VLINEDTKEFKN
+120 ILVNEENKEYKN

-144 DLNTQNQSDKL
+144 DLNTKNQSDQL
-155 KEIMSLVS
+155 KEIMSLLS
-163 TYFIENGIDNFGS
+163 AYFIENGIDNFGS
-176 VRASSSNT
+176 VRASSSDT

-218 KNEDTRDSSLLY
+218 KNEDTGDSSLLY

-307 EDAKNAL
+307 EDAKSAL

-320 DEPIIETEESKEFA
+320 DEPIIETEESKEVA

-354 DEQMREIMEF
+354 DEQMQEIIEF

-374 TLLEFILQKG
+374 TLMEFILQKG
-384 WTTSGTGT
+384 WTASGTGT
-392 VDNNSGNSNSGTTSN
+392 VDNRSENSNSGTTSN
-407 SNNSNNNSN
+407 SNNSSGNNKNTNKNSN
-416 NNNNNNNTNQ
+416 
-426 NSSDSNTS
+426 DSNTS

-443 SINIKDLINSSTDSE
+443 SINIKDLINNSTDPE
-458 VKTILQ
+458 VETILQ

-474 DGSIEGSEY
+474 EESEEKSEY

-495 TIAEDFTF
+495 TITQEFTF
-503 DVTKNKSI
+503 DITNKTSI

-532 DKSITFDKTETYTIK
+532 DKSITFDKTGTYTIK

>member
-1 MEKEKKSLM
+1 MEKEKKSLL
-10 EKVKGWSKKGKIG
+10 EKFKGLSKKWKIG

-30 IIVIIVS
+30 IIVIIVG
-37 VIILNLNNN
+37 VIIFNLNNN

-52 AQQSITENTI
+52 AQQSINENTI
-62 TAEELKDYL
+62 TTEELKNYL

-120 VLINEDTKEFKN
+120 ILVNEENKEYKN

-144 DLNTQNQSDKL
+144 DLNTKNQSDHL
-155 KEIMSLVS
+155 KEIMSLLS

-176 VRASSSNT
+176 VRANSSDT

-218 KNEDTRDSSLLY
+218 KNEDTGDSSLLY

-307 EDAKNAL
+307 EDAKSAL

-320 DEPIIETEESKEFA
+320 DEPIIETEESKEVA

-345 YYDLNFNPT
+345 YYDLNFTPT
-354 DEQMREIMEF
+354 DEQMQEIIEF
-364 SNTTDEFNND
+364 SNSTDEFNND
-374 TLLEFILQKG
+374 TLMEFILQKG
-384 WTTSGTGT
+384 WTASGTGT
-392 VDNNSGNSNSGTTSN
+392 VDNSSENSNSGTTSN
-407 SNNSNNNSN
+407 SNNSSGNNKNTNKNSN
-416 NNNNNNNTNQ
+416 
-426 NSSDSNTS
+426 DSNTS

-443 SINIKDLINSSTDSE
+443 SINIKDLINNSTDPE
-458 VKTILQ
+458 VETILQ

-474 DGSIEGSEY
+474 EESEEKSEY

-495 TIAEDFTF
+495 TITQEFTF
-503 DVTKNKSI
+503 DITNKTSI

-532 DKSITFDKTETYTIK
+532 DKSITFDKTGTYTIK

>member
-1 MEKEKKSLM
+1 MEKEKKSLL
-10 EKVKGWSKKGKIG
+10 EKFKGLSKKGKVG
-23 LITIIMI
+23 LITIIT
-30 IIVIIVS
+30 IIVLIIVGL
-37 VIILNLNNN
+37 IIFSLNNN

-52 AQQSITENTI
+52 TQQSISENTI
-62 TAEELKDYL
+62 TMEELKNYL

-120 VLINEDTKEFKN
+120 ILVNEENKEYKN

-144 DLNTQNQSDKL
+144 DLNTKNQSDQL
-155 KEIMSLVS
+155 KEIMSLLS

-176 VRASSSNT
+176 VRANSSDT

-218 KNEDTRDSSLLY
+218 KNEDTGDSSLLY

-307 EDAKNAL
+307 EDAKSAL

-320 DEPIIETEESKEFA
+320 DEPIIETEESKEVA

-345 YYDLNFNPT
+345 YYDLNFTPT
-354 DEQMREIMEF
+354 DEQMQEIIEF

-374 TLLEFILQKG
+374 TLMEFILQKG
-384 WTTSGTGT
+384 WTASGTGT
-392 VDNNSGNSNSGTTSN
+392 VDNRSENSNSGTTSN
-407 SNNSNNNSN
+407 SNNSSGNNKNTNKNSN
-416 NNNNNNNTNQ
+416 
-426 NSSDSNTS
+426 DSNTS

-443 SINIKDLINSSTDSE
+443 SINIKDLINNSTDPE
-458 VKTILQ
+458 VETILQ

-474 DGSIEGSEY
+474 EESEEKSEY

-495 TIAEDFTF
+495 TITQEFTF
-503 DVTKNKSI
+503 DITNKTSI

-532 DKSITFDKTETYTIK
+532 DKSITFDKTGTYTIK

>member
-1 MEKEKKSLM
+1 MEKEKKSLV
-10 EKVKGWSKKGKIG
+10 EKFKGLSKKWKIG

-30 IIVIIVS
+30 IIVIIVG
-37 VIILNLNNN
+37 VIIFNINNN

-52 AQQSITENTI
+52 AQQSINENTI
-62 TAEELKDYL
+62 TTEELKNYL

-120 VLINEDTKEFKN
+120 ILVNEENKEYKN

-144 DLNTQNQSDKL
+144 DLNTKNQSDHL
-155 KEIMSLVS
+155 KEIMSLLS

-176 VRASSSNT
+176 VRANSSDT

-218 KNEDTRDSSLLY
+218 KNEDTGDSSLLY

-307 EDAKNAL
+307 EDAKSAL
-314 KLEEAT
+314 KLEEAI
-320 DEPIIETEESKEFA
+320 DEPIIETEESKEVA

-345 YYDLNFNPT
+345 YYDLNFTPT
-354 DEQMREIMEF
+354 DEQMQEIIEF
-364 SNTTDEFNND
+364 SNSTDEFNND
-374 TLLEFILQKG
+374 TLMEFILQKG
-384 WTTSGTGT
+384 WTASGTGT
-392 VDNNSGNSNSGTTSN
+392 VDNSSENTNKNSN
-407 SNNSNNNSN
+407 
-416 NNNNNNNTNQ
+416 
-426 NSSDSNTS
+426 DSNTS

-443 SINIKDLINSSTDSE
+443 SINIKDLINNSTDPE
-458 VKTILQ
+458 VETILQ

-474 DGSIEGSEY
+474 EESEEKSEY

-495 TIAEDFTF
+495 TITQEFTF
-503 DVTKNKSI
+503 DITNKTSI
-511 KSNVRIVIDNT
+511 KSNVKIVIDNT

-532 DKSITFDKTETYTIK
+532 DKSITFDKTGTYTIK

>member
-1 MEKEKKSLM
+1 MEKEKKSLV
-10 EKVKGWSKKGKIG
+10 EKFKGLSKKGKIG

-30 IIVIIVS
+30 IIVIIVG
-37 VIILNLNNN
+37 VIIFNLNNN

-62 TAEELKDYL
+62 TTEELKNYL

-120 VLINEDTKEFKN
+120 ILANEENKEYKN
-132 IAQPIETSAIIY
+132 ISQPIETSAIIY

-155 KEIMSLVS
+155 KEIMSLLS

-176 VRASSSNT
+176 VRASSSDT

-218 KNEDTRDSSLLY
+218 KNEDTGDSSLLY

-243 TTEMEYAWD
+243 TTEMEYTWD

-307 EDAKNAL
+307 EDAKSAL

-320 DEPIIETEESKEFA
+320 DEPIIETEESKEVA

-345 YYDLNFNPT
+345 YYDLNFTPT
-354 DEQMREIMEF
+354 DEQMQEIIEF
-364 SNTTDEFNND
+364 SNSTDEFNND
-374 TLLEFILQKG
+374 TLMEFILQKG
-384 WTTSGTGT
+384 WTASGTGT
-392 VDNNSGNSNSGTTSN
+392 VDNSSENSNSGTTSN
-407 SNNSNNNSN
+407 SNNSSSNNKNTNKNSN
-416 NNNNNNNTNQ
+416 
-426 NSSDSNTS
+426 DSNTS

-443 SINIKDLINSSTDSE
+443 SINIKDLINNSTDPE
-458 VKTILQ
+458 VETILQ

-474 DGSIEGSEY
+474 EGSEEKSEY
-483 LMYHGGIDSIPN
+483 LMYHGGINSIPN
-495 TIAEDFTF
+495 TITQEFTF
-503 DVTKNKSI
+503 DITNKTSI

-532 DKSITFDKTETYTIK
+532 DKSITFDKTGTYTIK

>member
-1 MEKEKKSLM
+1 MEKEKKSLL
-10 EKVKGWSKKGKIG
+10 EKFKGLSKKWKIG

-30 IIVIIVS
+30 IIVIIVG
-37 VIILNLNNN
+37 VIIFNLNNN

-62 TAEELKDYL
+62 TTEELKNYL

-120 VLINEDTKEFKN
+120 ILVNEENKEYKN

-144 DLNTQNQSDKL
+144 DLNTKNQSDHL
-155 KEIMSLVS
+155 KEIMSLLS

-176 VRASSSNT
+176 VRASSSDT

-218 KNEDTRDSSLLY
+218 KNEDTGDSSLLY

-307 EDAKNAL
+307 EDAKSAL

-320 DEPIIETEESKEFA
+320 DEPIIETEESKEVA

-345 YYDLNFNPT
+345 YYDLNFTPT
-354 DEQMREIMEF
+354 DEQMQEIIEF
-364 SNTTDEFNND
+364 SNSTDEFNND
-374 TLLEFILQKG
+374 TLMEFILQKG
-384 WTTSGTGT
+384 WTASGTGT
-392 VDNNSGNSNSGTTSN
+392 VDNSSENSNSGTTSN
-407 SNNSNNNSN
+407 SNNSSSNNKNTNKNSN
-416 NNNNNNNTNQ
+416 
-426 NSSDSNTS
+426 DSNTS

-443 SINIKDLINSSTDSE
+443 SINIKDLINNSTDPE
-458 VKTILQ
+458 VETILQ

-474 DGSIEGSEY
+474 EGSEEKSEY
-483 LMYHGGIDSIPN
+483 LMYHGGINSIPN
-495 TIAEDFTF
+495 TITQEFTF
-503 DVTKNKSI
+503 DITNKTSI

-532 DKSITFDKTETYTIK
+532 DKSITFDKTGTYTIK